1 MGGEAVFSILWVFL
15 QSAAVHIWYAALHL
29 ESGSFPRPLS
39 PAQEQAA
46 FSAMH
51 KGDTAARD
59 SLISHN
65 LRLVAHVVKKYYA
78 APGGQDD
85 LISIGT
91 IGLIKAVDTFRPERK
106 VRFASYASQCIENEI
121 RMHLRHIRREGT
133 VISLQEPL
141 EASTREGGT
150 LTLGDVLPDEA
161 VMEDDCEQRDLAR
174 RLRVLVAELPERER
188 RILTLRYGLDRQ
200 PPLTQQQVAERFQ
213 ISRSYISRLEKRA
226 LQMLSRRWHAGEERR
241 NH

>member
-1 MGGEAVFSILWVFL
+1 MFSILWVFL
-15 QSAAVHIWYAALHL
+15 QSAAAHIWYAALHL

-46 FSAMH
+46 FAAMH
-51 KGDTAARD
+51 GGDTAARD
-59 SLISHN
+59 TLIIHN

-133 VISLQEPL
+133 LVSLQEPL
-141 EASTREGGT
+141 ESSTREGGA
-150 LTLGDVLPDEA
+150 LTLGDVLPDDA

-174 RLRVLVAELPERER
+174 RLRELVSELPERER
-188 RILTLRYGLDRQ
+188 RILTLRYGLDRRA
-200 PPLTQQQVAERFQ
+200 PLTQQQVAEQFR

-226 LQMLSRRWHAGEERR
+226 LQMLSRRWRSGEERR
-241 NH
+241 RH

>member
-1 MGGEAVFSILWVFL
+1 MFSILWVFL
-15 QSAAVHIWYAALHL
+15 QNAAAHIWFAALHL

-46 FSAMH
+46 FAAMH
-51 KGDTAARD
+51 TGDTAARD
-59 SLISHN
+59 RLISHN

-91 IGLIKAVDTFRPERK
+91 IGLIKAVDTFRPERR
-106 VRFASYASQCIENEI
+106 VRFSSYASQCIENEI

-133 VISLQEPL
+133 VVSLQEPL
-141 EASTREGGT
+141 EASSREGGS
-150 LTLGDVLPDEA
+150 LTLGDVLPDDG

-174 RLRVLVAELPERER
+174 RLRGLVAELPEREQ
-188 RILTLRYGLDRQ
+188 RILTLRYGLDRR
-200 PPLTQQQVAERFQ
+200 PPLTQQQVAEEFH

-226 LQMLSRRWHAGEERR
+226 LQMLSKRWHSGEAPR
-241 NH
+241 